1 MIIYLLTVSVDTLYF
16 RVYNSLEKKGGKIIT
31 YIRKESM
38 LAKRSHYIL
47 VVNVFF
53 FLEINYV
60 NILGF
65 LSTIF
70 SILYFTLLSI
80 SRKTKLH
87 IINSLILR

>member
-16 RVYNSLEKKGGKIIT
+16 RVYNSLEKKGEKIIT

-47 VVNVFF
+47 VVNVF